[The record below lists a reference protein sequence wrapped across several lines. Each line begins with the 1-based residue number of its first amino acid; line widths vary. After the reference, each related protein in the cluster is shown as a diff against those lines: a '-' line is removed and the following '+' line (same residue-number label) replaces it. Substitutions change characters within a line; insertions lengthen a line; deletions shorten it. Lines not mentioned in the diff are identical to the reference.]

1 MFTTV
6 IFSLSYFMLWK
17 NHRAHKKC
25 SLPFVELMKIFFCS
39 LILASA
45 VIQQSL
51 LRQRR
56 AVSIVWGWWLYRWDV
71 MAIPSWIPI
80 CWELSCPQKASKMYH
95 QRWWASFSHLYFIT
109 HRTHTCMHTHTHRTY
124 IFSSPFYYHRF
135 RASQKHY
142 LLHLA
147 AISPRTRP
155 SFTYCQWPAPYKILA
170 KHARS
175 PLRYW
180 ESPCS
185 HNPSWFVGTASYLA
199 CIT

>member
-1 MFTTV
+1 MLTSFCWTNENTLLFLDPCLSSHTTKSRDRGV
-6 IFSLSYFMLWK
+6 LW
-17 NHRAHKKC
+17 
-25 SLPFVELMKIFFCS
+25 
-39 LILASA
+39 ASCEA
-45 VIQQSL
+45 GGTTGED
-51 LRQRR
+51 
-56 AVSIVWGWWLYRWDV
+56 A
-71 MAIPSWIPI
+71 MPIPSWVPI
-80 CWELSCPQKASKMYH
+80 CWELSCPQKASKMCH
-95 QRWWASFSHLYFIT
+95 QRWWASFSHLYVTT
-109 HRTHTCMHTHTHRTY
+109 HGTHTCTHTHRIY

-135 RASQKHY
+135 RVSQKHY